1 MFSPVLVFSLCIL
14 TVCESAKILA
24 IFPTPSVSHQVV
36 FRPLTQ
42 ELARRGHQVTVVT
55 ADPVFKNGTPT
66 NLTEIDV
73 HDISYKLWRDNF
85 VYKVEFGQKKTLF
98 PQIEAAVNIIRKL
111 TVIHL
116 KHEKIQELIKDP
128 SQFDILLVEAWT
140 RQTLVYSYIFKV
152 PVILISS
159 FGMTMGN
166 DETLGTQSH
175 PILYPLV
182 LQQRLYNLTFWEKLD
197 EFYKHWRFKMIWFK
211 KENEEMNSFREILGP
226 YLPKYCE
233 LNNNVHMLFLN
244 IHTLWIENQPLPPNV
259 ISIWGIH
266 KKPEKPLP
274 KDLETY
280 MDSSKHGVIYIS
292 FGSNSPSIALPQEFI
307 QKLIRVFSKLP
318 YDVLWK
324 WEADEMPGKSTN
336 IKISKWLP
344 QSDLLRHK
352 NVKLFITQGGLQSTD
367 EAITA
372 GVPLIG
378 IPMHSDQW
386 YNVEKYEKHRIGV
399 RLDMETITEG
409 VFSAAIKTVI
419 NDPSFKE
426 NIIRLRSIMADQ
438 PVSALDR
445 AVWWTEYV
453 LRHGG
458 AKHLRAAGA
467 NMSWV
472 QYYEIE
478 FILKLFMTIFIS
490 FSIMIG
496 SLYLCMRKVVF
507 SKKVKVA

>member
-1 MFSPVLVFSLCIL
+1 MFSPVLVFSLCII
-14 TVCESAKILA
+14 TISESAKILA
-24 IFPTPSVSHQVV
+24 IIPTPSVSHQVV

-42 ELARRGHQVTVVT
+42 ELARRGHQVTVLT
-55 ADPVFKNGTPT
+55 TDPVFKNGTPA

-73 HDISYKLWRDNF
+73 HDISYRLWRDNF
-85 VYKVEFGQKKTLF
+85 VYKFGQKKTVL
-98 PQIEAAVNIIRKL
+98 PQMDATWNIMRKL

-116 KHEKIQELIKDP
+116 KHEKIQELMKNP
-128 SQFDILLVEAWT
+128 TQFDILLVEAWT

-152 PVILISS
+152 PVILVSS
-159 FGMTMGN
+159 FGMMIGN
-166 DETLGTQSH
+166 AETLGTQSH
-175 PILYPLV
+175 PILYPLAV
-182 LQQRLYNLTFWEKLD
+182 QQRLYNLTFWEKLD
-197 EFYKHWRFKMIWFK
+197 EFYKYWCFSMLWYK
-211 KENEEMNSFREILGP
+211 KENEEMNTFREVLGP
-226 YLPKYCE
+226 DVPEYCE
-233 LNNNVHMLFLN
+233 LKNNVHMLFLN
-244 IHTLWIENQPLPPNV
+244 IHTMWIENQPLPPNV

-280 MDSSKHGVIYIS
+280 LDSSKHGVVYIS
-292 FGSNSPSIALPQEFI
+292 FGTNVPSTTLPEQFI
-307 QKLIRVFSKLP
+307 QTLIRVFSTLP

-352 NVKLFITQGGLQSTD
+352 NVKLFVTQGGLQSTE

-378 IPMHSDQW
+378 IPMLADQW
-386 YNVEKYEKHRIGV
+386 YNVKKYEKHRIGV

-419 NDPSFKE
+419 NDPSYKE
-426 NIIRLRSIMADQ
+426 NIIRLRHIMADQ

-467 NMSWV
+467 NMSWI
-472 QYYEIE
+472 QYYETE
-478 FILKLFMTIFIS
+478 FTLKSFMIIVIS
-490 FSIMIG
+490 FGIMIG